1 MLETLEARRFLTVTA
16 TFNSGVLTVTS
27 DGASDHVLIGR
38 DNHHRIFVH
47 ADHHV
52 VLAVPESNVTRIL
65 VDLGGGN
72 DALVPQHIHAPMTV
86 HGGPGNDALVAGGGH
101 DMIFGDDGDDQ
112 ITSNDGVIDVVDGG
126 AGHDTALVDHV
137 DHVTNVEHVHFGHHH
152 HHDHFAIADTKNEDI
167 RALLA

>member
-1 MLETLEARRFLTVTA
+1 MFETLEARRFLTVTA
-16 TFNSGVLTVTS
+16 SFNAGVLAVTS
-27 DGASDHVLIGR
+27 DGTGDHVLIGR

-52 VLAVPESNVTRIL
+52 VLDVPENHVTRIT

-72 DALVPQHIHAPMTV
+72 DALATQHIHAPMTI
-86 HGGPGNDALVAGGGH
+86 HGGPGNDVLVGGTGH

-112 ITSNDGVIDVVDGG
+112 ITSNDGVVDTVDGG

-137 DHVTNVEHVHFGHHH
+137 DHLTNVEHVHFGHHH
-152 HHDHFAIADTKNEDI
+152 HHHHFAIADTKNEDI
-167 RALLA
+167 RSLLA